1 MFFLCFVG
9 VRKWLWGVYGVE
21 ICMFEGKCLWLGMF
35 IIEEVVVWVYDDVV
49 RIFWGKSVVM
59 NFV

>member
-1 MFFLCFVG
+1 M
-9 VRKWLWGVYGVE
+9 WGVYGVE
-21 ICMFEGKCLWLGMF
+21 ICMLEGKWLWLGIF
-35 IIEEVVVWVYDDVV
+35 IMEEVVVWVYDDVV